1 MENKRVLIVLAVVLA
16 ISCVIVAATLFSVK
30 WNIGHIPGKSID
42 DLVELLE
49 NDNIYI
55 DRGIIS
61 AKRERGMVYV
71 FDSDGYNNTV
81 AVLLTGSRVKNTFV
95 IPDGEMIVL
104 ENGDTVKFGRS
115 FTFAYQKPGADTFQ
129 PNIVELRQYASPCTE
144 DSVPETA
151 AAVREFLEK
160 GSSEFDSR
168 KMKISMSI
176 DGIWEQDGRYYLLC
190 SRNIDGVGI
199 TGNLVLCTVEN
210 DIVTSAYG
218 TWCFFTSGSSYSAQ
232 LTDIL
237 NILFNVK
244 KDLRVSDSGDDG
256 DNAGSITVQGI
267 EHCYSL
273 YFMENEESFCL
284 IPCWQIV
291 TDMDVE
297 LIYNAIDGT
306 LYTKNKG

>member
-16 ISCVIVAATLFSVK
+16 VSCIIVAGTLISVK
-30 WNIGHIPGKSID
+30 WNISHIPGKSID
-42 DLVELLE
+42 DLVEILE
-49 NDNIYI
+49 NGNIHI
-55 DRGIIS
+55 DRGIITT
-61 AKRERGMVYV
+61 KRERGMVYV

-81 AVLLTGSRVKNTFV
+81 AALLTGSKVKNTFV

-104 ENGDTVKFGRS
+104 ENGDTVKFGKS
-115 FTFAYQKPGADTFQ
+115 FTFTYQKPSADTFR
-129 PNIVELRQYASPCTE
+129 PNIVELREYALPCTE
-144 DSVPETA
+144 ESVPDIV
-151 AAVREFLEK
+151 AAVSEFLDK

-168 KMKISMSI
+168 KMNISMNI
-176 DGIWEQDGRYYLLC
+176 DGIWEQDGRFYLLC
-190 SRNIDGVGI
+190 SRQIDGVGI
-199 TGNLVLCTVEN
+199 TGNLVLCTVE
-210 DIVTSAYG
+210 DGIVTSAYG

-244 KDLRVSDSGDDG
+244 KDLRVSEAGNDG
-256 DNAGSITVQGI
+256 ESTGNVTVLEI

-284 IPCWQIV
+284 IPCWQIA
-291 TDMDVE
+291 TDQGVE

-306 LYTKNKG
+306 LYTKNKN